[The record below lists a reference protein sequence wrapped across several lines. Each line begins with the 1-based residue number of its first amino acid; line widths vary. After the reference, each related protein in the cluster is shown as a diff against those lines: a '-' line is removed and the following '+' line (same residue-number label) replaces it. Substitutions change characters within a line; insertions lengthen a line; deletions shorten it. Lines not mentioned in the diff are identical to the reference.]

1 MQMAQFLESLE
12 GDLDRIAS
20 VGDDTVSEA
29 AGRLTQAIRGSA
41 GMRLLEALGEAAL
54 EVSAQLPSGHVE
66 VRMTGQDPNL
76 VYVEEE
82 QQAPAASVGTE
93 DEASARITLRL
104 PEGLKAHVEAAA
116 SREGVSV
123 NAWIVRALSREVH
136 TPPTRGPRV
145 GSRLTGFAKS

>member
-20 VGDDTVSEA
+20 VGDDAVSEA
-29 AGRLTQAIRGSA
+29 ANRLTQAIRGSA
-41 GMRLLEALGEAAL
+41 GMRLLEALGEVAV
-54 EVSAQLPSGHVE
+54 EVSAQLPAGHVE
-66 VRMTGQDPNL
+66 VRITGQDPTL

-82 QQAPAASVGTE
+82 QQAPAAAPAD

-104 PEGLKAHVEAAA
+104 PEGLKAHIEAAA

-136 TPPTRGPRV
+136 APARGPRI
-145 GSRLTGFAKS
+145 GSRLSGFAKS